1 MRWLW
6 IDRFLEFQRG
16 KSARS
21 VKNLSLAWVYRANRN
36 QQGAQTGGSVPEA
49 IPFRMG
55 PGALAGGYVGATAQ
69 ATIGAG
75 GAVNVLV
82 GGGSKQISLQP
93 VSVEGSTGLNVAGG
107 LAEVELKYVK

>member
-1 MRWLW
+1 ML
-6 IDRFLEFQRG
+6 F
-16 KSARS
+16 RS
-21 VKNLSLAWVYRANRN
+21 
-36 QQGAQTGGSVPEA
+36 
-49 IPFRMG
+49 
-55 PGALAGGYVGATAQ
+55 
-69 ATIGAG
+69 